1 MVIDDIVEDFNDDD
15 LEDDFGF
22 EKPKKKDNWQ
32 PKDGGGRDNG
42 DEFSGFGDNMDGG
55 KQRNNNLFGGQGARG
70 GRQNNYSAPDD
81 GDTSEEEYRDDA
93 RAPGARQRQQQP
105 RGQREGKERQGEP
118 PRDEGVAARGKGSS
132 SSATTNKFASTDMTV
147 EEIRRQVRSS
157 KNTQGLKDG
166 VMKAMPGS
174 TQGKTGWYHTTSDG
188 DVLVAYFHLG
198 NGNWT
203 QISRAIPLDQW
214 EQLLSKPEQERLD
227 KLEAN
232 FAMNN
237 MADELFAGGD
247 KGKEQAENSAGGE
260 VEDRRKQVDSD
271 TGDSPKKYE
280 LDYASDMKGFL
291 SRALP
296 KAQGILHCY
305 VVRHK
310 SALSPCYTMYLEDG
324 NVFALFGKKMPKN
337 MTLHYRISMEQGMS
351 NKNDD
356 GFLGKLRAT
365 KRKTE
370 FCLYDRGLRPKDIK
384 AMESRL
390 PAEARSAIHKQEELC
405 GVTFNAIGYQS
416 SQTKH
421 HMYVTMPEVNDG
433 HHKPWLPDDHITHS
447 GSDTGFTMLDQYA
460 NNNENPHSV
469 GLMGLMQKPPV
480 LNRETGRYAQNFHG
494 RVTAASIK
502 NVQLC
507 AQGDPGMCEHTSAW
521 QCNRFL
527 PTRHKTTSQ
536 RYHTLPCTYIFLH
549 RPFLS
554 CRARCDIPV
563 RPSWARQ
570 IYVRLSVAAV
580 SPPRYVTTALA
591 AYALTAL
598 YLRICYSTH
607 SVPMK
612 TWSLTVLGSSLT
624 FSLFPPPS
632 LCSIFDCTHK
642 VPLQVDRNA
651 SNLAC
656 RRYGMESGDFWLHS
670 ALVRPGRVCV
680 VRGAW
685 GVLVVV
691 WAAAGGPCVCSSSKA
706 DIIRQKQTGVAKRSR
721 ATASTPAPAL
731 AQTRTCTH
739 TQDA

>member
-507 AQGDPGMCEHTSAW
+507 AQGDPEQDVIFQFGRVGPD
-521 QCNRFL
+521 RFTCDFQW
-527 PTRHKTTSQ
+527 P
-536 RYHTLPCTYIFLH
+536 
-549 RPFLS
+549 LS
-554 CRARCDIPV
+554 PLQAFSI
-563 RPSWARQ
+563 
-570 IYVRLSVAAV
+570 
-580 SPPRYVTTALA
+580 
-591 AYALTAL
+591 ALTRFH
-598 YLRICYSTH
+598 Y
-607 SVPMK
+607 K
-612 TWSLTVLGSSLT
+612 
-624 FSLFPPPS
+624 
-632 LCSIFDCTHK
+632 
-642 VPLQVDRNA
+642 
-651 SNLAC
+651 
-656 RRYGMESGDFWLHS
+656 
-670 ALVRPGRVCV
+670 
-680 VRGAW
+680 
-685 GVLVVV
+685 
-691 WAAAGGPCVCSSSKA
+691 
-706 DIIRQKQTGVAKRSR
+706 
-721 ATASTPAPAL
+721 
-731 AQTRTCTH
+731 
-739 TQDA
+739 